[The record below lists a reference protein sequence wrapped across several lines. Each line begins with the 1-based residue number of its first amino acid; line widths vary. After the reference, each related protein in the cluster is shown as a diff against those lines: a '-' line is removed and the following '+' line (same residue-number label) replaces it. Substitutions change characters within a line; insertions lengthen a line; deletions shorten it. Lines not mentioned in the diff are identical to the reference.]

1 MKNKFYHFT
10 TYLLGFLLTFSTVF
24 AKDKFGQEADTLV
37 RGAQWIQ
44 TDERFGTFSFIQ
56 LRSDFIVEESQQLTW
71 LKSEALGLSNNYSF
85 KLLSIEND
93 ELSYTHYRYK
103 MYYNDIPME
112 PGTFYIHVRNGIVT
126 SANGEYAL
134 FNSKDIHPSI
144 SREIAF
150 QTAVHH
156 AQLINEEGARSTEIE
171 LMRSN
176 GFLVLLQLE
185 NQQKLAWK
193 FELNQEA
200 PTAKDAYVYIDAQ
213 SGEYLHEENLI
224 HYINYPLNVPS
235 IYSGIVPIICDKTT
249 SNTYF
254 LNETVRKIRTKTYN
268 KTFGGS
274 YFITDIFS
282 QDSLWNVNSNLKA
295 GIDVHFGLET
305 SFDFFLQKFSRN
317 SYDNLGH
324 TINANINYPYSAVPN
339 YNSGFFNFPPKDN
352 MNQLEQATLE
362 LVGHEY
368 AHAVIKSTANLNT
381 TSEAGGLSESFADI
395 FGIAIDFYKNPT
407 TANFIIG
414 DRTKVNGVP
423 DRDLGNPFQ
432 FGHPYVYN
440 SVNWVANSP
449 YHLAGVQNYWFYL
462 LVNGGSGTTNF
473 GVNYQIN
480 AIGMEAALKIAYRT
494 LTAYLTSNSNYVAA
508 RTGSIQAATDL
519 YGACSREVKEV
530 TKAWYSLNVGG
541 NYLDGVAAGALIS
554 QTTLCNGTALTPL
567 NISIN
572 GSTYEW
578 DFGDGT
584 TSTLIN
590 PTHVYSQPGTYTLTL
605 IATGTSTCNT
615 TDTLIIPNIIINS
628 NSALA
633 PPLCLPTKQSVNGSV
648 GIYRLQFADID
659 NYSSSSYSEGNQ
671 DFSCESFT
679 TIHPGDNVEI
689 IVTTSA
695 NTLENVKAWID
706 YNNDGDF
713 TASEIIYESLNKKMY
728 HKGIVLTDTNAL
740 LNTPL
745 RMRVID
751 DYQQI
756 ISGACDTLLFGQ
768 SEDYIVTFIPISAP
782 PLVNFIAADTIIPQG
797 DSVQFFDLTVN
808 SGALSWSFPGG
819 TPATSTLE
827 NPFVT
832 YNQPGVYPVT
842 LVVTTNFGT
851 DSITKTSYIHVTNT
865 YTLCGTTNISNDI
878 NGTLY
883 DSGGPNGPVTGLQFC
898 EFMIDPGCAN
908 SITINF
914 SSIQI
919 GNSDYISII
928 NRGPYAP
935 ASGNIVATFNGTLA
949 NANASVTVTGGKMLV
964 RFSKNSTTS
973 YNGFVATWTSDI
985 FVDQP
990 PIASFIPDSYT
1001 PPFSSP
1007 VRFENQSQG
1016 GDLDF
1021 IWDFGDGDSSG
1032 TSNAIH
1038 EYDSAGTYVVTL
1050 IASNCLG
1057 ADTTS
1062 LTITV
1067 QEPPLMLVTTDTI
1080 DVTISCGDS
1089 ITVPVMVYNNGL
1101 GDLLI
1106 SENGYTN
1113 MDDTIHVLAYS
1124 AYQSSSSYMNIITSH
1139 LDLNFPKYTITKFTT
1154 NDTNYI
1160 KQALENKQVLLFP
1173 WGNISPDTGYSVLQG
1188 AVNDFMQRGGNVVV
1202 FGGSA
1207 SSGDNRLR
1215 DMNILNAKPLPAY
1228 YFTNISVLDT
1238 TDFLTENLSSTF
1250 PQMSYYGFPVSVLN
1264 KHKKTLITN
1273 NADEVLA
1280 YRNYGKGK
1288 GIYNGLNTNTNNI
1301 TVGRTIVNCIK
1312 SAQNRWP
1319 DWLLASPESDIIH
1332 PGDSSIAYFTIKPFK
1347 LTPGLHNAYIRINGN
1362 DSSNLSHEFVLR
1374 LNILSSPLLTFQD
1387 SCLDFEL
1394 VTVGDS
1400 LTKNI
1405 IIQNPG
1411 CDTLI
1416 ITSISSTHPD
1426 FTVYAD
1432 SFLLPIA
1439 TSASFNVSFKPQTVG
1454 SYLDT
1459 LYFQTN
1465 IGIIP
1470 YCIAG
1475 TGTIE
1480 PIIYIPD
1487 SIIYLSHDVCGGSD
1501 SVGFWLYNTGG
1512 NYLHYSLTGGTVD
1525 LPRRILMNV
1534 YGVDLQH
1541 EYLNTVNSIQQNFAN
1556 ILIDTTSL
1564 VNSNTFFPLLKNKDV
1579 VLFPRQETGASYIS
1593 AVSNS
1598 IRNFVNTGGNAI
1610 ILGMDFHTNIGSNPI
1625 IYSSGLFSGSDTADV
1640 SSGNSIVMDTTDW
1653 FVKNVNPI
1661 FTNPTTTYLQKI
1673 TDLNKKTI
1681 VSSYGKDV
1689 VTVKKY
1695 GNGNATYIG
1704 YDYNLITSDIQKILA
1719 NAIEFAYRDNF
1730 TIGFSAS
1737 PDSGTIAPGDSV
1749 FIMVKSAIDGF
1760 AAGSYAMPIAI
1771 LGNDPLVLND
1781 TIIVQVQLGSNPC
1794 ADFNAIATL
1803 ACDGTMSFTQNLLNP
1818 GTTWKWYFGDGD
1830 SSSVQDPIHTYL
1842 TNGTKTVT
1850 LISTNPFGTDTITK
1864 TISITRYIPA
1874 TSITGTPIVGSNLT
1888 FNANLNTGQFNRL
1901 WDFGDGSATSTAS
1914 VPTHAYSLPGTY
1926 IITVLFTNAICTI
1939 PHTDTIV
1946 ILPVGISEL
1955 IAAGSF
1961 DIRPNPSVQ
1970 EAEIRFELI
1979 KTGNVSLEIIDV
1991 TGRCIERFCQNERKI
2006 AGKYVYKFNAN
2017 SSGIYSV
2024 LLRVNDELMTLK
2036 LVKTE

>member
-10 TYLLGFLLTFSTVF
+10 SYLLGFLLTFSTVT
-24 AKDKFGQEADTLV
+24 AKDKFSQEADTLV
-37 RGAQWIQ
+37 KGVQWVQ
-44 TDERFGTFSFIQ
+44 TDERFGTYSFIQ
-56 LRSDFIVEESQQLTW
+56 LRSDFIVEESQHLNW
-71 LKSEALGLSNNYSF
+71 LKSDALGLSNDYNF
-85 KLLSIEND
+85 KLSNIEND

-103 MYYNDIPME
+103 IFYKDIPLE
-112 PGTFYIHVRNGIVT
+112 PGTFYVHVLNGNVT
-126 SANGEYAL
+126 SANGEYSI
-134 FNSKDIHPSI
+134 FNSLDILPSI
-144 SREIAF
+144 SQETAF
-150 QTAVHH
+150 QTALHH
-156 AQLINEEGARSTEIE
+156 AQINMNDDTRSSEIE
-171 LMRSN
+171 LMKSA
-176 GFLVLLQLE
+176 GHLVFLQLE
-185 NQQKLAWK
+185 EQKKLAWK
-193 FELNQEA
+193 FELKQEA
-200 PTAKDAYVYIDAQ
+200 PTAKDVYVYIDAL

-235 IYSGIVPIICDKTT
+235 IYSGIVPIICDKTA
-249 SNTYF
+249 SNVYF
-254 LNETVRKIRTKTYN
+254 LNETVRKINTRTYY

-274 YFITDIFS
+274 YFTSDIYS
-282 QDSLWNVNSNLKA
+282 LDSLWNVNSNLKA

-305 SFDFFLQKFSRN
+305 SFDFFLQKFSRD

-324 TINANINYPYSAVPN
+324 IINANINYPYSVVAN
-339 YNSGFFNFPPKDN
+339 YNSGYFNFPAKDN
-352 MNQLEQATLE
+352 MNQLEQVTIE

-368 AHAVIKSTANLNT
+368 AHGVIKSSANLNS
-381 TSEAGGLSESFADI
+381 TSEAGGLIESFADI

-407 TANFIIG
+407 TANFILG

-423 DRDLGNPFQ
+423 DRDLANPFQ
-432 FGHPYVYN
+432 FGHPFVYN
-440 SVNWVANSP
+440 GVNWINNSP

-480 AIGMEAALKIAYRT
+480 SIVMEAALKIAYRT
-494 LTAYLTSNSNYVAA
+494 LTVYLSPSSNYASA
-508 RTGSIQAATDL
+508 RTGSIQAAIDL
-519 YGACSREVKEV
+519 YGACSNEVKEV

-541 NYLDGVAAGALIS
+541 NYVDGVAASALIS
-554 QTTLCNGTALTPL
+554 QTTLCNGIALTPL

-590 PTHVYSQPGTYTLTL
+590 PSHIYTQPGIYTLSL

-615 TDTLIIPNIIINS
+615 TDTLIIPNITINP
-628 NSALA
+628 NTNLVPA
-633 PPLCLPTKQSVNGSV
+633 LCLPTKQSLNGSV
-648 GIYRLQFADID
+648 GIYRVQFADID

-671 DFSCESFT
+671 DFSCESST
-679 TIHPGDNVEI
+679 TLHPGDNTEI

-713 TASEIIYESLNKKMY
+713 TASEIVYESIDQKMY
-728 HKGIVLTDTNAL
+728 HNGIILTDSNPL

-768 SEDYIVTFIPISAP
+768 SEDYRITFVPSTAP
-782 PLVNFIAADTIIPQG
+782 PIVNFWVSDTIIPQG
-797 DSVQFFDLTVN
+797 DSVQFFDLTMN

-819 TPATSTLE
+819 TPSTSTLE

-832 YNQPGVYPVT
+832 YSLPGVYPVT

-851 DSITKTSYIHVTNT
+851 DSLTKTGYIHVTNT
-865 YTLCGTTNISNDI
+865 YTICVSSIISNEI
-878 NGTLY
+878 IGTIY
-883 DSGGPNGPVTGLQFC
+883 DAGGPNGPVFGTSNC

-914 SSIQI
+914 SGIQI
-919 GNSDYISII
+919 GPTDYITIL
-928 NRGPYAP
+928 NRGPFAP
-935 ASGNIVATFNGTLA
+935 SGGNIVAVFSGNLT
-949 NANASVTVTGGKMLV
+949 NASATVTGGKMLV
-964 RFSKNSTTS
+964 QFSKNSTVA
-973 YNGFVATWTSDI
+973 YNGFAATWTSEI

-990 PIASFIPDSYT
+990 PISSFIPDSYT
-1001 PPFSSP
+1001 PPFRSP

-1113 MDDTIHVLAYS
+1113 MDDTIHILAYS
-1124 AYQSSSSYMNIITSH
+1124 AYENFSQSYYGIILNH
-1139 LDLNFPKYTITKFTT
+1139 LNVNFPKYTLTKFTSS
-1154 NDTNYI
+1154 DTNLI
-1160 KQALENKQVLLFP
+1160 KQSLENKQVLLFP
-1173 WGNISPDTGYSVLQG
+1173 LGYNDPDTAYSNFQYL
-1188 AVNDFMQRGGNVVV
+1188 VNSFMQRGGNAVV
-1202 FGGSA
+1202 FGGTNPA
-1207 SSGDNRLR
+1207 GDNRLR
-1215 DMNILNAKPLPAY
+1215 AMNILNAKPLNAY
-1228 YFTNISVLDT
+1228 NFANISVLDT

-1250 PQMSYYGFPVSVLN
+1250 PPASYQGYPVSVLN

-1273 NADEVLA
+1273 NGDEILV

-1319 DWLLASPESDIIH
+1319 DWLLASPESNIIQ
-1332 PGDSSIAYFTIKPFK
+1332 PGDSSIAYFTIKPLN
-1347 LTPGLHNAYIRINGN
+1347 LTPGVHNAYIRINGN

-1374 LNILSSPLLTFQD
+1374 LNILSSPLLSFQD
-1387 SCLDFEL
+1387 TCLDFGL

-1416 ITSISSTHPD
+1416 ITSISSTQPD
-1426 FTVYAD
+1426 FTIYAD

-1439 TSASFNVSFKPQTVG
+1439 ASASFNVNFTPQTVG
-1454 SYLDT
+1454 SYSDT

-1480 PIIYIPD
+1480 PIIYFTD
-1487 SIIYLSHDVCGGSD
+1487 SILNLSHDVCGGSD

-1512 NYLHYSLTGGTVD
+1512 NYLHYNLTGGLVD
-1525 LPRRILMNV
+1525 LPRRILMNIS
-1534 YGVDLQH
+1534 GVDLQN
-1541 EYLNTVNSIQQNFAN
+1541 EYLNTINSIQQYFPN
-1556 ILIDTTSL
+1556 ILLDTTSL
-1564 VNSNTFFPLLKNKDV
+1564 TNANTFFPLLKNKDV
-1579 VLFPRQETGASYIS
+1579 VLFPRQETGAIYIS
-1593 AVSNS
+1593 SVSNS
-1598 IRNFVNTGGNAI
+1598 IRNFVNSGGNAI
-1610 ILGMDFHTNIGSNPI
+1610 ILGMNFHTNIGSNPI
-1625 IYSSGLFSGSDTADV
+1625 IYSSGIFNGSDTADV
-1640 SSGNSIVMDTTDW
+1640 SSGNSIVLDTTDW

-1661 FTNPTTTYLQKI
+1661 FTNPATTYLQKI
-1673 TDLNKKTI
+1673 TDLNKEMI

-1689 VTVKKY
+1689 VAAKKY
-1695 GNGNATYIG
+1695 GKGNAIYIG
-1704 YDYNLITSDIQKILA
+1704 YDFNTVNSDIQKILA
-1719 NAIEFAYRDNF
+1719 NAIQFAYRDNF

-1737 PDSGTIAPGDSV
+1737 PDTGTIAPGDSV

-1760 AAGSYAMPIAI
+1760 AAGNYTLPIAI

-1781 TIIVQVQLGSNPC
+1781 TIVVQVQLGSNPC
-1794 ADFNAIATL
+1794 ADFTAISTT
-1803 ACDGTMSFTQNLLNP
+1803 ACNGTMSFTQNLLNP

-1842 TNGTKTVT
+1842 TNGSKTVT
-1850 LISTNPFGTDTITK
+1850 LISTNQFGTDTIIK
-1864 TISITRYIPA
+1864 TISITRYIP
-1874 TSITGTPIVGSNLT
+1874 TTTINGIPNVGSNLT
-1888 FNANLNTGQFNRL
+1888 FNANLSVSQFNRL
-1901 WDFGDGSATSTAS
+1901 WDFGDGSATSTLS
-1914 VPTHAYSLPGTY
+1914 IPTHAYSLPGTY
-1926 IITVLFTNAICTI
+1926 IITVLFTNSSCTI

-1955 IAAGSF
+1955 IASGSF
-1961 DIRPNPSVQ
+1961 DIRPNPTAQ
-1970 EAEIRFELI
+1970 EAEISFELI
-1979 KTGNVSLEIIDV
+1979 KTGNVSLEIMDA
-1991 TGRCIERFCQNERKI
+1991 TGRCIERFCHNERKI
-2006 AGKYVYKFNAN
+2006 AGKYVYKFNAY